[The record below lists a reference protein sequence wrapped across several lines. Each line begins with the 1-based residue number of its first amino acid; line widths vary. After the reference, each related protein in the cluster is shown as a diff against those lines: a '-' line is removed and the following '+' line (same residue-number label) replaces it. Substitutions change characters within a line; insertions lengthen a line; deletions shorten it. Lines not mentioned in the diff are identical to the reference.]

1 MSKFQEQD
9 VSVEAVDIE
18 AQQRDQSQ
26 PARRTSIRDAV
37 SRVVHTIDPLASPPD
52 ANRLGLGID
61 EIKRVHTLD
70 ATPVNGRHGILS
82 PIPSQESLTCRLHP
96 ELPVDAYSIQRLAK
110 HDDIDMMPRWK
121 RLLYRSTPLFVLA
134 TFGAHWLY
142 FALRV
147 IFTIAAQRAGHKTLY
162 MAWTFVTVEAII
174 SIPMILHRVW
184 NLHATGTRHRPKL
197 RLIGDNVPSVDV
209 VITCCKEDDDLIY
222 DTAAAACTIDY
233 PVDRFRVIVCD
244 DGRSTSLERLIN
256 DSPFTNLYYRSRE
269 KTKDHHF
276 KAGNLNY
283 ALSETEKMGGA
294 HFLAALDADMIP
306 ERDWLRALLP
316 HMLQD
321 PKCCMACPPQLFY
334 NVPEDDPLC
343 QSLDTFV
350 HNIEPIKDALGVAW
364 CTGSGYILRRAAL
377 QEIGGFPTGSLA
389 EDVCCSSMLLGA
401 GWRTA
406 FVHEPL
412 QYGTVPDSLTSH
424 LKQRT
429 RWVSFSVPAFGIT
442 NRLQTIGTVQTSIKL
457 RFCLW
462 GPLVKHMTFLQRL
475 CGFIYTI
482 SSVFT
487 VFYVMSILTIPIVLV
502 SGGNLV
508 PYTTINQLRWLIRSC
523 WLALILNRISE
534 LFSFLPAGYRSGQR
548 ENRAMIW
555 MAPFHAFSILR
566 TFFLPGFL
574 GGKVAVF
581 TSSGS
586 QKAEL
591 NERDKALRAPLWRR
605 LKVTI
610 WDCQCYFHLIY
621 ISFVVSS
628 IIISTYWIV
637 NNRDGW
643 YGDRKTLLLGLLT
656 HIGWPPVLW
665 LICVVSCWQPINY
678 ALFPPNVPHRE
689 DLLERDPKTGVAHPT
704 ESAKSQ
710 KNGWA
715 ATFLEVQ
722 YSLITLYTTA
732 IFVMSFFI

>member
-1 MSKFQEQD
+1 MSKFHEQD
-9 VSVEAVDIE
+9 IVEEQIDLESQDVHKS
-18 AQQRDQSQ
+18 AQ
-26 PARRTSIRDAV
+26 PRRGSLRDAV
-37 SRVVHTIDPLASPPD
+37 SRVAHKIDPLAPPPD
-52 ANRLGLGID
+52 SNRLDLAID
-61 EIKRVHTLD
+61 EIRRVHSLD
-70 ATPVNGRHGILS
+70 VTRFDGRHGPLS
-82 PIPSQESLTCRLHP
+82 PVHSTESLQCRIHA
-96 ELPVDAYSIQRLAK
+96 ELPVDAYFIQRLAK
-110 HDDIDMMPRWK
+110 HDDIDMMPKWK
-121 RLLYRSTPLFVLA
+121 RWVYRSTPLFVAA

-142 FALRV
+142 FALRI
-147 IFTIAAQRAGHKTLY
+147 IFTRAAEKAGNKTLY
-162 MAWTFVTVEAII
+162 MAWTFVAVEACI
-174 SIPMILHRVW
+174 SFPMILHRVW

-197 RLIGDNVPSVDV
+197 RVIGDNVPSVDV
-209 VITCCKEDDDLIY
+209 IITCCKEDDDLVY

-233 PVDRFRVIVCD
+233 PTDRFRVIVCD
-244 DGRSTSLERLIN
+244 DGRSDSLKHLVES
-256 DSPFTNLYYRSRE
+256 SPFTNLFYRSRE

-283 ALSETEKMGGA
+283 AMAETEKMGAA

-334 NVPEDDPLC
+334 NVPQDDPLC

-364 CTGSGYILRRAAL
+364 CTGSGYVLRRAAL
-377 QEIGGFPTGSLA
+377 EEIGGFPTGSLA

-429 RWVSFSVPAFGIT
+429 RW
-442 NRLQTIGTVQTSIKL
+442 TIGTVQTSLKL

-487 VFYVMSILTIPIVLV
+487 VFYVLSILTIPIVLV

-508 PYTTINQLRWLIRSC
+508 PYTTISQLRWLIRSC
-523 WLALILNRISE
+523 WLAMILNRISE

-555 MAPFHAFSILR
+555 MAPFHAMSILR
-566 TFFLPGFL
+566 TFFLPSWL

-591 NERDKALRAPLWRR
+591 NERDPNLRAPLWRR
-605 LKVTI
+605 LKVTL
-610 WDCQCYFHLIY
+610 WDCQCYIHLLY
-621 ISFVVSS
+621 IAFVLSS
-628 IIISTYWIV
+628 LVISTWWIV
-637 NNRDGW
+637 DSPKGW
-643 YGDRKTLLLGLLT
+643 YADTRTLLLGLLT
-656 HIGWPPVLW
+656 HLGWPPILW
-665 LICVVSCWQPINY
+665 LICVVSCWQPISY
-678 ALFPPNVPHRE
+678 AFFPPSVPDRQ
-689 DLLERDPKTGVAHPT
+689 DLLDRDPKTGIAHPT
-704 ESAKSQ
+704 EWAKKQ
-710 KNGWA
+710 KDGWS
-715 ATFLEVQ
+715 TTLHEMQ
-722 YSLITLYTTA
+722 YSALTLYTTV
-732 IFVMSFFI
+732 IFVFSFFM